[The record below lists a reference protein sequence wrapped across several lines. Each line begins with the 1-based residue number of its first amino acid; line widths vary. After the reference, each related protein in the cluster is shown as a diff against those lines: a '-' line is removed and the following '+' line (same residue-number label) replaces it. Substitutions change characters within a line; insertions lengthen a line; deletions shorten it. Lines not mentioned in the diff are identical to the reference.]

1 MREKIK
7 TYILIQHKV
16 KDFTKW
22 KKLFDQND
30 MRWHTAGLHL
40 QDMYRSADNENEV
53 TMIFE
58 VEDLLIMQVH
68 LESAAIFERMHDA
81 GLIVGEV
88 KFDILERVI

>member
-1 MREKIK
+1 
-7 TYILIQHKV
+7 
-16 KDFTKW
+16 
-22 KKLFDQND
+22 